1 MKPRQLS
8 EVKHSVSKYVSLP
21 VLLALPP
28 ALSQDNEKREGG
40 PDGFEGETDLLYDV
54 L

>member
-21 VLLALPP
+21 VLLALP